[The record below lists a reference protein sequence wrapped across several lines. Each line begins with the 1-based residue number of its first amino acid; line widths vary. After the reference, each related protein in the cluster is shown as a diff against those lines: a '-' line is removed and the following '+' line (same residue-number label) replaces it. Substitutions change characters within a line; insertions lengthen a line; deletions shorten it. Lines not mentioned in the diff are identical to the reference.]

1 MAQTRFNTTS
11 GDDTILL
18 KGMPEKINAGAG
30 SDTFIINNST
40 VRNFKID
47 GGTNSQGTDLVL
59 NPVYFSGTSLSTVKT
74 TLGMPNAIDRI
85 QFNKTG
91 VFTEF
96 EFTGI
101 EQIDLDDGI
110 TVTLSNEQLETA
122 MESLEFNGMNAGLHF
137 YGVAGGQT
145 ETLRVIIEY
154 EEHTFT
160 PVITVKGAIPVAY
173 TMGNFQLDD
182 AATGDLFHDVLN
194 YMDFYK
200 ESLPDEDDDD
210 EEESGEEDDDGDE
223 DPLAEDLAILE
234 AIANKGK
241 VSDDDD
247 DNDDVEASEEDD
259 DDDNEE
265 SDNDDDAEEHDED
278 VIQFYARADGSNND
292 DFGLGSRGVDYATLR
307 LGNDT
312 YFGHEGNDLLVGHQ
326 GADLLS
332 GGKGDD
338 IFLITSFGG
347 ALGAAGKADDGN
359 PEWIEGDI
367 IIGGAGIDTLRIT
380 GGAAV
385 KTTVELTDDN
395 FQSME
400 VVEIGSTVGRLNV
413 EDSALQL
420 MNTHYYLNTGGKIE
434 GKDLR
439 TGQTVDNVIID
450 ASDIEA
456 NGLKFIGNGNNNTF
470 IGTQKDDT
478 FIGNG
483 GNDKLTGGA
492 GADKFVF
499 GAVVTQIISGD
510 ATTIQQYEEVETDL
524 TGVDTITDFKK
535 SGADKIVL
543 DAEMFSALEEGLAE
557 ENFVIGI
564 KAKDADDYL
573 IFNPTTQTLSY
584 DTDGNGKGEAIDIVM
599 LLGVKT
605 LSVTNFIIE

>member
-1 MAQTRFNTTS
+1 MVQTHKTTS

-40 VRNFKID
+40 IRNFKID

-74 TLGMPNAIDRI
+74 TLGTPNAIDCI

-91 VFTEF
+91 VFIEF

-101 EQIDLDDGI
+101 EQIDLVDGI

-137 YGVAGGQT
+137 HGVAGGQT

-154 EEHTFT
+154 KEHTFT

-173 TMGNFQLDD
+173 TMGDFQLDD

-200 ESLPDEDDDD
+200 ESLPEEDDDD
-210 EEESGEEDDDGDE
+210 EESGEEDDD
-223 DPLAEDLAILE
+223 DPLAEDFVILE
-234 AIANKGK
+234 AIKNKGK
-241 VSDDDD
+241 VSDDDDDD

-259 DDDNEE
+259 DDDEE
-265 SDNDDDAEEHDED
+265 SDDDDVEAHDED
-278 VIQFYARADGSNND
+278 AIQLYARADGSNND
-292 DFGLGSRGVDYATLR
+292 DFGLGSRGVDNATLR

-332 GGKGDD
+332 GGVGND

-380 GGAAV
+380 GGAAA

-420 MNTHYYLNTGGKIE
+420 MNTHYYLNTSGKIE

-439 TGQTVDNVIID
+439 AGQTADNVVID

-456 NGLKFIGNGNNNTF
+456 NGLKFIGNGNNNSF
-470 IGTQKDDT
+470 IGTQKADT

-483 GNDKLTGGA
+483 GNDTFTGGA

-564 KAKDADDYL
+564 EAKDADDYL

-584 DTDGNGKGEAIDIVM
+584 DADGNGKGEAIDIVM

-605 LSVTNFIIE
+605 LFVTNFIIE

>member
-40 VRNFKID
+40 IRNFKID
-47 GGTNSQGTDLVL
+47 GGTNSEGTDLVV

-74 TLGMPNAIDRI
+74 TFGTPNAIDRI

-91 VFTEF
+91 IFTEF

-101 EQIDLDDGI
+101 EQIDLADGV
-110 TVTLSNEQLETA
+110 TVTLSNEQLEAA
-122 MESLEFNGMNAGLHF
+122 MESLDVDGINPGVHF
-137 YGVAGGQT
+137 HGAAGGQT
-145 ETLRVIIEY
+145 ETLRVIVEY

-160 PVITVKGAIPVAY
+160 PDAKIKGAIPATY
-173 TMGNFQLDD
+173 QLGDFQLDD
-182 AATGDLFHDVLN
+182 VSTGDLFHDVIN
-194 YMDFYK
+194 YNDFYK
-200 ESLPDEDDDD
+200 ESLPEDDDDD
-210 EEESGEEDDDGDE
+210 EEESGEKEDDN
-223 DPLAEDLAILE
+223 PLAEDFVILE
-234 AIANKGK
+234 TIKNKGK

-247 DNDDVEASEEDD
+247 NVEASEEDD
-259 DDDNEE
+259 DDDDDDEE
-265 SDNDDDAEEHDED
+265 SDDDDAEEHDED

-292 DFGLGSRGVDYATLR
+292 DFGLGSRGADYATLR

-359 PEWIEGDI
+359 PEWIAGDI

-380 GGAAV
+380 GGAAA

-400 VVEIGSTVGRLNV
+400 IVEIGSTVGRLNV

-420 MNTHYYLNTGGKIE
+420 MNTHYYLNTSGKIE

-439 TGQTVDNVIID
+439 AGQTADNVVID

-456 NGLKFIGNGNNNTF
+456 NGLKFIGNGNNNSF
-470 IGTQKDDT
+470 IGTQKADT

-483 GNDKLTGGA
+483 GNDTFTGGA

-543 DAEMFSALEEGLAE
+543 DAEMFSALDEGLAE

-573 IFNPTTQTLSY
+573 IFNPTTHTLSY
-584 DTDGNGKGEAIDIVM
+584 DADGNGKGEAIDIVM